1 MLSHSIKVKDN
12 DLFRIPFGGIMPWS
26 DFVDMYPELY
36 EAMDGLDITSCLDFY
51 YSMNPINDS
60 YEFKDENSENDIA
73 DIIGLNTVLIQ
84 QGETKEDEIQRK
96 ERIESIANFMI
107 SVEDRKYLVENGI
120 SEEEYLKYTNENSV
134 SFESDKGSNGKRKQ
148 KISKTEKDKILSDK
162 KSTKEAKLERRKI
175 KLLERESSNIKTT
188 PHN

>member
-1 MLSHSIKVKDN
+1 
-12 DLFRIPFGGIMPWS
+12 
-26 DFVDMYPELY
+26 
-36 EAMDGLDITSCLDFY
+36 
-51 YSMNPINDS
+51 MNT
-60 YEFKDENSENDIA
+60 
-73 DIIGLNTVLIQ
+73 LLIQ

-120 SEEEYLKYTNENSV
+120 SDEEYLKYTNENSVSSTV

-162 KSTKEAKLERRKI
+162 KSTKEAKLERRKL
-175 KLLERESSNIKTT
+175 KLLK
-188 PHN
+188 HN